1 MSSWKRVFAIIW
13 TGQLFSTLSSTIVGY
28 AVVFWLSMETKSAEV
43 LALATIA
50 ALLPQMIIGPFTGVF
65 IDRWDRRRTMIAAD
79 IFIAA
84 CTFIMAMMFITG
96 DVKIPYIYLL
106 LVMRSVGSAF
116 HVPAMQASV
125 PLMAPE
131 TELLRI
137 SGVNQ
142 VIQSLSIIAG
152 PALAALLISVLN
164 MTWALMFDV
173 LGAMIAVVTLLMVHI
188 PNPAK
193 KKDAPP
199 PHVLR
204 EMLEGMRVIYSHRGL
219 LWVFIII
226 VLAYFFIM
234 PVSALFPLMTINH
247 FGGGTYQMSFV
258 EIAWGVG
265 MLAGGA
271 LLGIK
276 KIRVSEITMINTTFI
291 VLGLTFALS
300 GVLPASG
307 FWIFTGL
314 TLIGGITMSV
324 YSGAFMV
331 VMQTTIEP
339 ELLGRVLSIYGSLTM
354 LPSMFGLMQ
363 TGYIADTI
371 GVSLAF
377 VISGCLI
384 TLMGIVAFFIPA
396 IRAMKRKPEFDEM
409 ASRQ

>member
-13 TGQLFSTLSSTIVGY
+13 TGQLFSTLSSTVVGY
-28 AVVFWLSMETKSAEV
+28 AVIFWLSMETKSAEV

-50 ALLPQMIIGPFTGVF
+50 ALMPQMIIGPFTGVF

-79 IFIAA
+79 IFIAV
-84 CTFIMAMMFITG
+84 CSFIMAMMFITG
-96 DVKIPYIYLL
+96 DVKVPYIYVL

-276 KIRVSEITMINTTFI
+276 KIRVSEITMINATFI

-307 FWIFTGL
+307 FWIFAGL
-314 TLIGGITMSV
+314 TLIGGITMSI

-339 ELLGRVLSIYGSLTM
+339 ELLG
-354 LPSMFGLMQ
+354 
-363 TGYIADTI
+363 
-371 GVSLAF
+371 
-377 VISGCLI
+377 
-384 TLMGIVAFFIPA
+384 
-396 IRAMKRKPEFDEM
+396 
-409 ASRQ
+409 